1 MITNDKV
8 NCMSCIETHCS
19 NFNLTAAISRV
30 VVSSPMECGI
40 NLRRKKEIAISP
52 VEETS
57 IVVADEL
64 TTEKPGEKDTVKNT
78 SK

>member
-1 MITNDKV
+1 
-8 NCMSCIETHCS
+8 
-19 NFNLTAAISRV
+19 
-30 VVSSPMECGI
+30 MECGI

-64 TTEKPGEKDTVKNT
+64 TTEKPGRKEHNKEYR
-78 SK
+78 

>member
-1 MITNDKV
+1 
-8 NCMSCIETHCS
+8 
-19 NFNLTAAISRV
+19 
-30 VVSSPMECGI
+30 MECGI